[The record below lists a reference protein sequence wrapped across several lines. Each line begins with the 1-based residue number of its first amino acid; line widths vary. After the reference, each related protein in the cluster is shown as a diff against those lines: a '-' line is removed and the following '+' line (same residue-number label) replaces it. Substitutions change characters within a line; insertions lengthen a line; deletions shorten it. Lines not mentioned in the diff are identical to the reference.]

1 MRVVQNPMRVVQ
13 ARGRRPQLHPLQALE
28 LSNAEQNSAGADSQH
43 LRTSTGRGYGFGGDD
58 PTSAAAVEAI
68 IVPHLFLR
76 PNCGIAAMPF

>member
-43 LRTSTGRGYGFGGDD
+43 RDKEGTSTGRGYGFGGDD

-68 IVPHLFLR
+68 IAPH
-76 PNCGIAAMPF
+76 